1 MKFLNCYTKL
11 FGKNRRNLFLK
22 TIIEMNYHS
31 INNFCVKNDIYRHR
45 IRQLIAGENP
55 TEIEA
60 NFLAKLLKID
70 PKELFYG
77 YKIDK
82 EKGDNKN
89 KTKSRTQKQDRKR
102 KKIKEAKRVYPQKKP
117 VGKSKE
123 EQIFYYL

>member
-1 MKFLNCYTKL
+1 
-11 FGKNRRNLFLK
+11 
-22 TIIEMNYHS
+22 MNYHS

-102 KKIKEAKRVYPQKKP
+102 KKIKEEKRVYTQKKP

-123 EQIFYYL
+123 DQNLYYL